1 LIAALIGA
9 VIASI
14 GFGGGFYYLLR
25 SGRLAIKGRA
35 AKAAPVAA
43 ANTHLVALDPL
54 LVNLADAG
62 GSAYLRLSMTL
73 QVEDDTAKKGAEAKG
88 SIGGD
93 DVMAGIRDTA
103 LAVLGR
109 ETADELLAADG
120 KERLKAELKRSLAEH
135 NAGLKV
141 KQIFFTDFL
150 VQR

>member
-1 LIAALIGA
+1 MLIGA

-25 SGRLAIKGRA
+25 SGRLSIKGRV

-73 QVEDDTAKKGAEAKG
+73 QVEDDAPKKGRGGKGQQRWRRRDGRYSRYSVDGAWTARLRTTCWLRTAKN
-88 SIGGD
+88 I
-93 DVMAGIRDTA
+93 
-103 LAVLGR
+103 
-109 ETADELLAADG
+109 
-120 KERLKAELKRSLAEH
+120 
-135 NAGLKV
+135 
-141 KQIFFTDFL
+141 
-150 VQR
+150 